1 MLKKRMGKTRPGP
14 INGLLKSAAV
24 KQYGVVPLKSSSA
37 AEEVLSMV
45 DWLESI
51 KTG

>member
-14 INGLLKSAAV
+14 INGLKSAAV